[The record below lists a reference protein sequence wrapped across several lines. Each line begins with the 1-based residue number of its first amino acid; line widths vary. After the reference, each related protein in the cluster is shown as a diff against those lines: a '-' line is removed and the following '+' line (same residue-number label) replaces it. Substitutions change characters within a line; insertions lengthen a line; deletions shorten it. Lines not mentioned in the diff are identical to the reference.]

1 MPSSLRARSLRR
13 VALVVSTSAAGLAA
27 IYACG
32 RPNDPTPE
40 ASFAKST
47 PAGTDFALIRTA
59 WTDPQ
64 HVPRPVVDGMLVRFL
79 ARYPDDGLT
88 PVARAYHA
96 FLLLD
101 AGDRDGADR
110 ELKLIHVA
118 APGTLSDLVATAR
131 ARWLRT
137 GGHPDEAM
145 TLLAPRIGKTVDP
158 IARDLFQEEL
168 ALTALAANGGR
179 SQYEAIAYMDAWL
192 EAASEAERIVVR
204 ERVAAIVARLPRQVL
219 VDALEAMRGGASAGY
234 GDEILHIVADRLAW
248 IAILEKDSELAR
260 ALLDSDAGVISFS
273 GDAGVELGDLAT
285 SRRGLDVVEGR
296 KIGLL
301 LPTEDAALR
310 DESADVL
317 RGVLWALGKPE
328 GVRSILPPSPAS
340 DAGAPVTKRD
350 PSNEC
355 RQATLADD
363 ATLGSDEP
371 SRADRVK
378 LVTQSD
384 SGRADK
390 TDESLDELAGQ
401 GASVIIAA
409 LDEETADAAMRWSA
423 ARSVPVIVLSPGGKE
438 APGDRSFVLGVRR
451 DAVLDALVHAL
462 PELGKGSVAPVVD
475 ASEVASFP
483 QTGGAYGPLGLLP
496 PVSCDVTATH
506 AGDARFPIAAWQS
519 QKARGWL
526 VTGSTSCAQDLVRE
540 LASRVRAPTIGVTL
554 SAAGIVANLG
564 DARVGVAAAGVVP
577 LSSEVTPRDEEL
589 TRFVAAFG
597 SARMTWWTALGR
609 DAAVL
614 ARRVVM
620 TLSTDAV
627 SATGEVARRRG
638 VVAAGLLSAH
648 ARLWSTE
655 ARGFGGKHE
664 IARSLCVVEMARA
677 KSR

>member
-1 MPSSLRARSLRR
+1 
-13 VALVVSTSAAGLAA
+13 VSTSTVALAA

-32 RPNDPTPE
+32 RPADPPPE
-40 ASFAKST
+40 ASFARTT
-47 PAGTDFALIRTA
+47 PAGTEFALIRAA
-59 WTDPQ
+59 WIDPA
-64 HVPRPVVDGMLVRFL
+64 HVARPVVQGMLARFL
-79 ARYPDDGLT
+79 ARYPGDGLA
-88 PVARAYHA
+88 PVAHAYLA

-101 AGDRDGADR
+101 EGDRAGANR
-110 ELKLIHVA
+110 ELDQIHDSS
-118 APGTLSDLVATAR
+118 PGTLSDLVATAR

-137 GGHPDEAM
+137 GGQPDEGM
-145 TLLAPRIGKTVDP
+145 KLLAPRIGKTVDP

-192 EAASEAERIVVR
+192 EAAGPAERVVVR
-204 ERVAAIVARLPRQVL
+204 QRVAAIVGRLPRQVL
-219 VDALEAMRGGASAGY
+219 VDALDAMRGGASAGY
-234 GDEILHIVADRLAW
+234 GEEILHIVADRLAE

-260 ALLDSDAGVISFS
+260 DLLDSDAGVIVFS

-317 RGVLWALGKPE
+317 RGVLWALGKPD
-328 GVRSILPPSPAS
+328 GVRAILPTAS
-340 DAGAPVTKRD
+340 GPDAGAKRD
-350 PSNEC
+350 APNAC

-363 ATLGSDEP
+363 ATLVSDEP
-371 SRADRVK
+371 KRTDRVA

-384 SGRADK
+384 AGRADR
-390 TDESLDELAGQ
+390 TDDSLDELAGQ

-409 LDEETADAAMRWSA
+409 LDEETADAAMKWSA
-423 ARSVPVIVLSPGGKE
+423 ARSVPVILLSPGAKE
-438 APGDRSFVLGVRR
+438 TPQDRAFVLGVKR

-462 PELGKGSVAPVVD
+462 PELGKGGVAPVVD
-475 ASEVASFP
+475 ASEIAHFP
-483 QTGGAYGPLGLLP
+483 QAGGAYGPLALLP
-496 PVSCDVTATH
+496 PVSCDVTTPH
-506 AGDARFPIAAWQS
+506 AGEARFPIGAWQT
-519 QKARGWL
+519 QKARAWL
-526 VTGSTSCAQDLVRE
+526 VTGSSSCAQDLVSE
-540 LASRVRAPTIGVTL
+540 LASRVHAPTIGVTL
-554 SAAGIVANLG
+554 SAAGIVASVG

-577 LSSEVTPRDEEL
+577 LSSDATPRDDEL

-597 SARMTWWTALGR
+597 AARMTWWTALGR

-627 SATGEVARRRG
+627 SAAGEVARRRG
-638 VVAAGLLSAH
+638 VVAAGLSSAH

-655 ARGFGGKHE
+655 ARGFAGKHDV
-664 IARSLCVVEMARA
+664 ARSLCVVEMARA
-677 KSR
+677 RSR